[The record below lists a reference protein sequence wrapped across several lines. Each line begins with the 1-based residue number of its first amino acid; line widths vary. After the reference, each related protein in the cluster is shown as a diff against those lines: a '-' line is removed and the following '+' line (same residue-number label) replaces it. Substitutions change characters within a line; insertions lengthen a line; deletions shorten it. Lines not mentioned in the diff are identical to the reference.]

1 MSLQPQ
7 QHDRSDGDYR
17 QVVHVALLLAGG
29 DPTEPLE
36 PVDGARHPGY
46 ARGRETLLKLRW
58 RGWSDLDGFTAHI
71 PRRRRY
77 RRKLGRL

>member
-36 PVDGARHPGY
+36 PVDGPLHPV
-46 ARGRETLLKLRW
+46 TLAVGDLVELRW
-58 RGWSDLDGFTAHI
+58 RGWSDLDGFTARI

-77 RRKLGRL
+77 GRGLGRL

>member
-7 QHDRSDGDYR
+7 QHDRSNGDYR

-36 PVDGARHPGY
+36 PVDGPLHRVTLAVGGLVETALAWLVGPG
-46 ARGRETLLKLRW
+46 RVHRP
-58 RGWSDLDGFTAHI
+58 DPTAPQI
-71 PRRRRY
+71 PRR
-77 RRKLGRL
+77 LGRL